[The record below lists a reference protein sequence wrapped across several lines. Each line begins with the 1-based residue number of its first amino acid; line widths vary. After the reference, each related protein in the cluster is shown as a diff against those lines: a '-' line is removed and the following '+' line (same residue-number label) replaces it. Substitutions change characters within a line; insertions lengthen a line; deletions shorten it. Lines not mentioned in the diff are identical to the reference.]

1 VAPLFP
7 ALNSV
12 ANPVFLS
19 PMRSLLLCLPL
30 ALSLPLD
37 AAVGEWKVLQ
47 DGEGGSIKVRFEGI
61 QGDRYLLRREA
72 DGKLFEVAPG
82 LLPADARTGFE
93 AEAKQL
99 SEELPKLSK
108 MAGHPLFSGTPFE
121 ARKADEIAVALSLNQ
136 ESKTKHS
143 ASWRSYTGESYRL
156 FGARPYSVALYAD
169 EQGNA
174 SVLSAVYSNKGD
186 FKSGVGAGE
195 DHFEGK
201 SEADEKSLAKAMEED
216 EKAVLSAISSVLG
229 EPKTQRF
236 GDSRQTRRAVR
247 RWDWNGHALILSSE
261 ENEYVSL
268 SIVPLDLAEGGGKT
282 AKVKDGDIRKRLVQD
297 VVREENGDVYLGQIP
312 MVDQGPKGYCV
323 PATFERA
330 MRTAGIEA
338 DMYLLAMVGKSGM
351 GGGTSVEFLLEEVR
365 SQVRNKGRRTKDER
379 VKELRVREVKRYIDQ
394 GVPVMWTM
402 RSLGPYNETAN
413 KNTVKRRNVTDWKAW
428 AAEIAEKA
436 EPIVKMESEQD
447 NHHICMIVGYNEAT
461 NELAVSDSWGASY
474 ERRWVPAPV
483 ANWASSGGLFMI
495 LP

>member
-1 VAPLFP
+1 MKP
-7 ALNSV
+7 
-12 ANPVFLS
+12 
-19 PMRSLLLCLPL
+19 LLLCLPL
-30 ALSLPLD
+30 ALTLQLH
-37 AAVGEWKVLQ
+37 AKIGEWRTVSNGQ
-47 DGEGGSIKVRFEGI
+47 GGSIKVRFEGL
-61 QGDRYLLRREA
+61 QDERYLLRREA
-72 DGKLFEVAPG
+72 DGKLFDVAPG
-82 LLPADARTGFE
+82 MLPEDARTAFE

-99 SEELPKLSK
+99 SEEMPKLSK

-121 ARKADEIAVALSLNQ
+121 ARKAEEIADALRLRP

-156 FGARPYSVALYAD
+156 FGARPYSVALYAGED
-169 EQGNA
+169 GNA
-174 SVLSAVYSNKGD
+174 TVLSAVYSNKGD
-186 FKSGVGAGE
+186 FKSGVGSGE
-195 DHFEGK
+195 DHFEGE
-201 SEADEKSLAKAMEED
+201 SEADEKSLEKAMETD
-216 EKAVLSAISSVLG
+216 EKAVLAAISSVLG

-236 GDSRQTRRAVR
+236 GDSRATRRTVR

-261 ENEYVSL
+261 ELEYVSL
-268 SIVPLDLAEGGGKT
+268 SIVPLGLADGGGKT
-282 AKVKDGDIRKRLVQD
+282 AKVKDGDIRKRLAED
-297 VVREENGDVYLGQIP
+297 VVKEDNGDVYLGQVP

-351 GGGTSVEFLLEEVR
+351 GGGTSVEFLLDEVR

-379 VKELRVREVKRYIDQ
+379 VKELRVRDVKRYIDQ

-413 KNTVKRRNVTDWKAW
+413 KNTSRRRSVTDWTSW
-428 AAEIAEKA
+428 AKEIEEQADAVTKQ
-436 EPIVKMESEQD
+436 ESEQD